1 MAKIIKPKEKEMPS
15 HGTQKI
21 FDIIRNIENSQNPV
35 ETSLAFSTNEMIKEL
50 QNHEVQVELAR
61 AKVLMQSRCLTRLL

>member
-15 HGTQKI
+15 HGMQKI
-21 FDIIRNIENSQNPV
+21 FGIIRNIENSQNPV

-50 QNHEVQVELAR
+50 QNCEVQAELAR
-61 AKVLMQSRCLTRLL
+61 AKVLMQSRCLKRLL